1 MSVNDIRTFG
11 PGQGTR
17 FIRSGVTTRA
27 RTGRNPNGGHSEI
40 RTGNTSAVVGRA
52 SPARSCA
59 TRIRTTRSAS

>member
-1 MSVNDIRTFG
+1 MSVNDIRMFG
-11 PGQGTR
+11 PGRGR
-17 FIRSGVTTRA
+17 GSSRSGVTTRA

-40 RTGNTSAVVGRA
+40 RTGNTSAVVGKA